1 MGWGEG
7 GRGKREEGGIYYM
20 QNCMV
25 GIISRG

>member
-7 GRGKREEGGIYYM
+7 GRGKREEGGIIM
-20 QNCMV
+20 QNYMV